1 MTVNTIIETD
11 RVCDVAI
18 LQEAWRGRCAEPER
32 YHSVVCQVFR
42 DGQGQPVQIAAFEDA
57 QTHPVKGCYPLAV
70 GLAYSRNNS
79 ETQAT
84 AAAGPGRTCPQCLE
98 TVRAGA
104 DLGNTSRASV

>member
-32 YHSVVCQVFR
+32 YLSVVCQVFR
-42 DGQGQPVQIAAFEDA
+42 DVKVSLCRSLLLKMLKRLSA
-57 QTHPVKGCYPLAV
+57 QGCYPLAV

-79 ETQAT
+79 ETQAVH
-84 AAAGPGRTCPQCLE
+84 GMI
-98 TVRAGA
+98 
-104 DLGNTSRASV
+104 